1 MFLQVSG
8 LEIAGNDTICSLTV
22 PGRGYTNWECSI
34 SLLKVVIKFLTGL
47 IYILC
52 ILVLVHQIQ
61 HNIICCSNFDKSTPF
76 TI

>member
-47 IYILC
+47 INMYLGAAN
-52 ILVLVHQIQ
+52 QTQ
-61 HNIICCSNFDKSTPF
+61 HVVCYLNLLQLSTF
-76 TI
+76 

>member
-34 SLLKVVIKFLTGL
+34 SLLKVVIKYLTRL
-47 IYILC
+47 INMYLGATNQTQYVVC
-52 ILVLVHQIQ
+52 
-61 HNIICCSNFDKSTPF
+61 
-76 TI
+76 